1 MPEPK
6 VRKQAA
12 AKKKR
17 KQHEQNVAARAQKSG
32 ESVEDT
38 REALRYESRKTRA
51 EEIRSKR
58 EAALAEDSDED
69 QATSDVE
76 SDELEDVT
84 VDDSAEAAE
93 SDSDDSDL
101 DDKDS
106 EKKDS
111 KRSDSKSAAT
121 SGKDAKSKPAK
132 GKSKA
137 NQASADWARKSAP
150 GSRRW
155 VPPTFITIGLLGVAW
170 LVVYYIAGRDIP
182 VMNKIGDWN
191 ILVGMGLM
199 ALSFVVATLWK

>member
-17 KQHEQNVAARAQKSG
+17 KQHEENVAARAQKSG
-32 ESVEDT
+32 ESVEDA
-38 REALRYESRKTRA
+38 REDLRQESRKHKA
-51 EEIRSKR
+51 EEIRAKR
-58 EAALAEDSDED
+58 EAALAGDSDETTD
-69 QATSDVE
+69 DVLD
-76 SDELEDVT
+76 SSAADELEADELDST
-84 VDDSAEAAE
+84 DTDTDTDDKSGGDAKE
-93 SDSDDSDL
+93 SDAA
-101 DDKDS
+101 
-106 EKKDS
+106 
-111 KRSDSKSAAT
+111 KSGT
-121 SGKDAKSKPAK
+121 QKSKPVK

-155 VPPTFITIGLLGVAW
+155 VPPTFITIGLLGVIW

>member
-17 KQHEQNVAARAQKSG
+17 KQHEENVAARAQKSG
-32 ESVEDT
+32 ESVEDA
-38 REALRYESRKTRA
+38 REDLRHESRKHKA
-51 EEIRSKR
+51 EEIRAKR
-58 EAALAEDSDED
+58 ESTLAGDSDETTD
-69 QATSDVE
+69 DALDS
-76 SDELEDVT
+76 SDEVDASETDTSEAT
-84 VDDSAEAAE
+84 VADDDSADGA
-93 SDSDDSDL
+93 D
-101 DDKDS
+101 
-106 EKKDS
+106 EKS
-111 KRSDSKSAAT
+111 
-121 SGKDAKSKPAK
+121 SGKDDATKSGAAKSEAAKSKPAK

-155 VPPTFITIGLLGVAW
+155 VPPTFITIGLLGVIW